1 MVYGR
6 FHPKHQNVC
15 YVTTGG
21 GKVEMCDYATG
32 DQKVVVDGEAYS
44 HMCIYLSFSVVFLRA
59 SSLNKTP

>member
-1 MVYGR
+1 MVYDR

-44 HMCIYLSFSVVFLRA
+44 HMTVHI
-59 SSLNKTP
+59 